1 MIRVAHESPLSIFD
15 MVQLE
20 TDYDYCLVH
29 LYEEI
34 DYYKELFLE
43 SKKKGREIILDNSI
57 FELGVAFDS
66 DKYVRVINEL
76 KPDWY
81 IVPDVL
87 EDCDSTIQSYKK
99 FCSTYKKLT
108 GKRIG
113 VLQGKTFEE
122 LEKCYREIVKIGVD
136 KIAISFDYSYYL
148 ELAKDVYS
156 TQEMKYMIGR
166 QKFMKKFINSTAF
179 LSHPKPI
186 HLLGCFLPQEFQ
198 YYLSEDFEN
207 KIDSLDTSN
216 PIVHGLKKIHYT
228 NSGLVTKESQK
239 LFTLIKE
246 SPDEQQLE
254 IILHNIKQFRK
265 FCR

>member
-1 MIRVAHESPLSIFD
+1 MIRIAHESPISISKK
-15 MVQLE
+15 VSEL
-20 TDYDYCLVH
+20 TDYSYCLVH
-29 LYEEI
+29 LYEENSE
-34 DYYKELFLE
+34 YREFFLE
-43 SKKKGREIILDNSI
+43 EEKAGREIILDNSI

-66 DKYVRVINEL
+66 DKYVRVIDEL
-76 KPDWY
+76 QPDWY

-99 FCSTYKKLT
+99 FCNTYKKLI

-166 QKFMKKFINSTAF
+166 QRFMKKFINSTTF
-179 LSHPKPI
+179 SSNPKPI

-198 YYLSEDFEN
+198 YYLTKDFEN

-228 NSGLVTKESQK
+228 NSGLLTKESQK